1 MKIKSKKSV
10 AIGIIALILVSGVV
24 TNLDKEKKSK
34 EEPTVKV
41 EAKKEEVKKEE
52 KKVEKTK
59 KEEPKKAEASTLKG
73 VELTVDNIKNAIK
86 PYFKNDFKVT
96 INEEK
101 GKKIIDV
108 TYNPGEVFNDK
119 SFLVSN
125 SLTATNVFEVLF
137 TNETIDKA
145 WVWTETEF
153 IDAKGNKSIQPAVNV
168 ALTKENAK
176 DINWSEFKDMVK
188 IDYNRLYNIAD
199 EKFIHPS
206 LKK

>member
-59 KEEPKKAEASTLKG
+59 KEEPKKVEAPTLKG
-73 VELTVDNIKNAIK
+73 VELTVDNITNAIK

>member
-59 KEEPKKAEASTLKG
+59 KEEPKKVEAPTLKG
-73 VELTVDNIKNAIK
+73 VELTVDNITNAIK

-125 SLTATNVFEVLF
+125 SLTAINVFEVLF